1 MSKYVK
7 ELQTESMKQ
16 RLQGVNDAFLVSV
29 AGMNAGSN
37 HRLRM
42 QLRAKKMHLLVIKN
56 SLARLAAKGTPL
68 AAAFENIEGPAA
80 LVWGGEDVVSLAKEI
95 TKLADDKE
103 FQPFAARGGVLDGQ
117 ALSAEEVKQVS
128 KWPSREEQLS
138 ILVGQILA
146 PGANLASQLTSAGGA
161 LASQIKQRGEEEGSS
176 GEAAA
181 AEG

>member
-7 ELQTESMKQ
+7 EMMTDSLKE

-56 SLARLAAKGTPL
+56 SLARLAANGTPL

-80 LVWGGEDVVSLAKEI
+80 LVWGGDDVVALAKEI
-95 TKLADDKE
+95 TKLAEDKE
-103 FQPFAARGGVLDGQ
+103 FQPFTTRGGVLDGQ
-117 ALSAEEVKQVS
+117 TLTAEEVKQVS

-138 ILVGQILA
+138 ILVGQILS
-146 PGANLASQLTSAGGA
+146 PGANLVSQLTSVGGA
-161 LASQIKQRGEEEGSS
+161 LASQIKQKGEEEGDAAPA
-176 GEAAA
+176 EA
-181 AEG
+181 

>member
-7 ELQTESMKQ
+7 ELVTDSLKE
-16 RLQGVNDAFLVSV
+16 RLSGVNDAFLVSV

-56 SLARLAAKGTPL
+56 SLARLAAKDTPL

-80 LVWGGEDVVSLAKEI
+80 LVWGGDDVVALAKEI
-95 TKLADDKE
+95 TKLSEDKE
-103 FQPFAARGGVLDGQ
+103 FQPFAMRGGVLDGQ
-117 ALSAEEVKQVS
+117 TLTSEDVKQVS

-138 ILVGQILA
+138 ILVGQILS
-146 PGANLASQLTSAGGA
+146 PGANLASQLTSVGGA
-161 LASQIKQRGEEEGSS
+161 LASQIKQQGEED
-176 GEAAA
+176 GEEAVEAPSA
-181 AEG
+181 

>member
-7 ELQTESMKQ
+7 ELVTDSLKE
-16 RLQGVNDAFLVSV
+16 RLHGVNDAFLVSV

-37 HRLRM
+37 HKLRM

-80 LVWGGEDVVSLAKEI
+80 IVWGGEDVVALAKEV
-95 TKLADDKE
+95 TRFAEEKE
-103 FQPFAARGGVLDGQ
+103 FQPFATRGGVLDGQ
-117 ALSAEEVKQVS
+117 ALTADEVKQVS

-146 PGANLASQLTSAGGA
+146 PGANLASQLTSVGGA
-161 LASQIKQRGEEEGSS
+161 LASQIKQRGEEEESAGDAAPA
-176 GEAAA
+176 EA
-181 AEG
+181 